1 MQEDTALHAD
11 KHHHHHHLTT
21 SDDKDT
27 ITTTTT
33 SSNVSIMTDAKEWEE
48 EEEEQ
53 SSINTPGPAAGPAA
67 AVDPTDPSDLSTPL
81 SKLDIS
87 PPKSPTTPKESRS
100 QSLPSSPPAPAPPPK
115 DKPLPTPEDILSKAE
130 TAQTSSSTSTST
142 STPTPIPI
150 PTPTTPTTPSTAT
163 ATATATAGSSTSTS
177 NNNSALPALPRSEN
191 GRLHPGYPPKS
202 HGRSL
207 SGSSILDAS
216 EEEEGQ
222 DTKGEIRSI
231 MSQFSPKLSP
241 QSEPED
247 SKLSPSP
254 SPTATN
260 NNESSLSEK
269 TPASHIPP
277 RTSSLENLRPA
288 ANTSTAAAAANT
300 NTPRSPSIASTS
312 TGEKH
317 LPPQLNRRFST
328 TLDPHSPVE
337 PAPPPPA
344 PDPEP
349 PQPFDFHRFLEQLR
363 HRTAD
368 PVARFLR
375 SFLNEFG
382 KRQWVVHEQVKI
394 IADFLDFIHNKMALC
409 DVWREV
415 SDLEFDNA
423 KEGMEKLVMNRLY
436 TQTFSPAIA
445 PPPSPLDKR
454 GKRRHNPNMPGRRGQ
469 HQEDVERDEVLA
481 QKVAIYRWVREEH
494 LDIKPVGESGRKF
507 LSLAVQELLKINN
520 YRAPRDKVICVLNCC
535 KVIFGLLRHA
545 NSTQSADDFVPLLIY
560 VVLRANPEH
569 LVSNIQYILR
579 FRNPDKL
586 GGEAGY
592 YLSSLSG
599 AIQFIEG
606 LDRNSLTI
614 NDEDFERNVEEAV
627 RQIAEV
633 KEPISP
639 VVGSTPRGSV
649 SAEGGQGPPQGG
661 VSAVSGTSG
670 RSVSMSAAALAA
682 DTQERA
688 STERRRSVDTNAN
701 AGNGDEEKAAVA
713 GLLRTIQKPLSTIGR
728 IFGDDSSSQ
737 QSQQDTTR
745 QLHPV
750 TVDAGPVSTPLPGN
764 TPRTSPRPNSRDG
777 SQVQQGQN
785 PPPTNGFPGA
795 RYLQPEALEAAE
807 SAARQASAETA
818 EAVRIQRAEHENVV
832 GILSAM
838 FPDLDKD
845 IIDDV
850 VRLKDGRVGL
860 AVDACLALSS

>member
-1 MQEDTALHAD
+1 MQEDTALHA
-11 KHHHHHHLTT
+11 KQPQPQSQSQLQSQLQTLHHDGSREDLAT
-21 SDDKDT
+21 S
-27 ITTTTT
+27 
-33 SSNVSIMTDAKEWEE
+33 SIMTDAREWEE
-48 EEEEQ
+48 
-53 SSINTPGPAAGPAA
+53 SSTNPAAMPPSGLS
-67 AVDPTDPSDLSTPL
+67 VDPTDTSSDLSTSL
-81 SKLDIS
+81 SKLDITS
-87 PPKSPTTPKESRS
+87 PKSPTKVKDSLS
-100 QSLPSSPPAPAPPPK
+100 QTLPSSPPAPVPPPK
-115 DKPLPTPEDILSKAE
+115 DKPLPTPEDVLSKAE
-130 TAQTSSSTSTST
+130 TTQTKS
-142 STPTPIPI
+142 
-150 PTPTTPTTPSTAT
+150 
-163 ATATATAGSSTSTS
+163 AG
-177 NNNSALPALPRSEN
+177 NAALPALPRPEN
-191 GRLHPGYPPKS
+191 GRLHPGYPAKS

-207 SGSSILDAS
+207 SGSSILDAA

-231 MSQFSPKLSP
+231 MSQFSPKLTP
-241 QSEPED
+241 QSDLED
-247 SKLSPSP
+247 PKPSSSSPSP
-254 SPTATN
+254 SPPPTTN
-260 NNESSLSEK
+260 NDEIPLSEK
-269 TPASHIPP
+269 APVSHIPP
-277 RTSSLENLRPA
+277 RISSLENLRPA
-288 ANTSTAAAAANT
+288 ANTSAPTT
-300 NTPRSPSIASTS
+300 TPRSSSTS
-312 TGEKH
+312 SSTEKP

-337 PAPPPPA
+337 PTPPPPA

-394 IADFLDFIHNKMALC
+394 ISDFLDFIHNKMAIC

-454 GKRRHNPNMPGRRGQ
+454 GKRRQNPHMPGRRGQ
-469 HQEDVERDEVLA
+469 HQEDVERDEILA
-481 QKVAIYRWVREEH
+481 QKVAIYGWVREEH

-606 LDRNSLTI
+606 LDRSSLTI
-614 NDEDFERNVEEAV
+614 EDEEFEKNVEEAV
-627 RQIAEV
+627 RKIAEV

-649 SAEGGQGPPQGG
+649 SGEGGQGPPQGSGGGAG
-661 VSAVSGTSG
+661 V
-670 RSVSMSAAALAA
+670 RSVSMSAAAMAA
-682 DTQERA
+682 DTQERVSA
-688 STERRRSVDTNAN
+688 ERRRSVDANAN
-701 AGNGDEEKAAVA
+701 AGSGDEEKAAVA

-737 QSQQDTTR
+737 QSQQDITR

-764 TPRTSPRPNSRDG
+764 TPRTSPRPNSREG
-777 SQVQQGQN
+777 SQAQQAQAQAQAQNQNQNQN

-818 EAVRIQRAEHENVV
+818 EAMRIQRAEHENVV

>member
-1 MQEDTALHAD
+1 MQEETALRAEQPQPRS
-11 KHHHHHHLTT
+11 LAAAATAT
-21 SDDKDT
+21 FDDDNGKDDLGA
-27 ITTTTT
+27 I
-33 SSNVSIMTDAKEWEE
+33 SVMTDAKEWEE
-48 EEEEQ
+48 
-53 SSINTPGPAAGPAA
+53 SSTDPVAMPPSGLS
-67 AVDPTDPSDLSTPL
+67 VDPTDSSDVSTSL

-87 PPKSPTTPKESRS
+87 PKSPTNTKIKESLS
-100 QSLPSSPPAPAPPPK
+100 QTLPSSPPAPAPPPK
-115 DKPLPTPEDILSKAE
+115 DKPLPTPEDVLSKAE
-130 TAQTSSSTSTST
+130 TAQSQ
-142 STPTPIPI
+142 TPTK
-150 PTPTTPTTPSTAT
+150 PSGNA
-163 ATATATAGSSTSTS
+163 
-177 NNNSALPALPRSEN
+177 ALPALPRPEN
-191 GRLHPGYPPKS
+191 GRLHPGYSQKS

-207 SGSSILDAS
+207 SGSSILDAA

-222 DTKGEIRSI
+222 DAKGEIRSI
-231 MSQFSPKLSP
+231 MSQFSPKLPP
-241 QSEPED
+241 QSDPEV

-254 SPTATN
+254 SPTTN
-260 NNESSLSEK
+260 NDEISLSEK

-288 ANTSTAAAAANT
+288 ANTSTTAT
-300 NTPRSPSIASTS
+300 TPRSPLTSSST
-312 TGEKH
+312 EKP

-394 IADFLDFIHNKMALC
+394 ISDFLDFIHNKMAIC

-445 PPPSPLDKR
+445 PPPSLLDKR
-454 GKRRHNPNMPGRRGQ
+454 GKRRQNPNMPGRRGQ
-469 HQEDVERDEVLA
+469 HQEDVERDEILA
-481 QKVAIYRWVREEH
+481 QKVAIYGWVREEH

-606 LDRNSLTI
+606 LDRSSLTI
-614 NDEDFERNVEEAV
+614 NDEEFEKNVEEAV
-627 RQIAEV
+627 RRIAEV

-649 SAEGGQGPPQGG
+649 SGEGGQGPPQGG
-661 VSAVSGTSG
+661 ASGAGG
-670 RSVSMSAAALAA
+670 RSASMSAAAMAA
-682 DTQERA
+682 DTQERVSA
-688 STERRRSVDTNAN
+688 ERRRSVDANAN
-701 AGNGDEEKAAVA
+701 ANVGSGDEEKAAVA

-737 QSQQDTTR
+737 QSQQESTR

-764 TPRTSPRPNSRDG
+764 TPRTSPRPNSREG
-777 SQVQQGQN
+777 SQQQQQQGQDQNQN

>member
-1 MQEDTALHAD
+1 MQDTPEPLSLAD
-11 KHHHHHHLTT
+11 DLTT
-21 SDDKDT
+21 AP
-27 ITTTTT
+27 I
-33 SSNVSIMTDAKEWEE
+33 TDAKEWEE
-48 EEEEQ
+48 
-53 SSINTPGPAAGPAA
+53 SSTNPATMPTAGAASSSLPPLSVVSGSTSLDDTKPAAPATI
-67 AVDPTDPSDLSTPL
+67 DPAESNISTSL
-81 SKLDIS
+81 SKLELS
-87 PPKSPTTPKESRS
+87 PKSPTKPLQQSLS
-100 QSLPSSPPAPAPPPK
+100 QTLPSSPPAPAPPPK
-115 DKPLPTPEDILSKAE
+115 DKPLPTPEDVLSKAE
-130 TAQTSSSTSTST
+130 TAKSKST
-142 STPTPIPI
+142 
-150 PTPTTPTTPSTAT
+150 
-163 ATATATAGSSTSTS
+163 
-177 NNNSALPALPRSEN
+177 ALPALPRPEN
-191 GRLHPGYPPKS
+191 GKLHPGYPKS
-202 HGRSL
+202 HGRSM
-207 SGSSILDAS
+207 SGSSILDG

-231 MSQFSPKLSP
+231 MSQFSPKLPP
-241 QSEPED
+241 QSDSEDPNPPTNDTEP
-247 SKLSPSP
+247 SV
-254 SPTATN
+254 
-260 NNESSLSEK
+260 SSLSEK
-269 TPASHIPP
+269 SPVSHIPP

-288 ANTSTAAAAANT
+288 A
-300 NTPRSPSIASTS
+300 SPLASP
-312 TGEKH
+312 TGSARPPPQ
-317 LPPQLNRRFST
+317 LQPQLNRRFST

-394 IADFLDFIHNKMALC
+394 ISDFLDFIHNKMALC

-454 GKRRHNPNMPGRRGQ
+454 GKRRVNPNMPGRRGQ
-469 HQEDVERDEVLA
+469 HQEDVERDEILA
-481 QKVAIYRWVREEH
+481 QKVAIYGWVREEH

-606 LDRNSLTI
+606 LDRSSLTI
-614 NDEDFERNVEEAV
+614 NDEEFERNVEEAV
-627 RQIAEV
+627 RKIAEV
-633 KEPISP
+633 KEPVSP

-649 SAEGGQGPPQGG
+649 SAEGGLGPPPQG
-661 VSAVSGTSG
+661 G
-670 RSVSMSAAALAA
+670 RSVSMSAAAMA
-682 DTQERA
+682 DTPERLSA
-688 STERRRSVDTNAN
+688 ERRRSVDVNAN
-701 AGNGDEEKAAVA
+701 SGSGDEEKAAVA

-737 QSQQDTTR
+737 QNQQDSTR
-745 QLHPV
+745 QLLPA

-764 TPRTSPRPNSRDG
+764 TPRTSPRPNSQDEAQQQQQNQNQ
-777 SQVQQGQN
+777 SQ
-785 PPPTNGFPGA
+785 PPLNGFPGA

-818 EAVRIQRAEHENVV
+818 EAIRIQRAEHENVV

-850 VRLKDGRVGL
+850 VRLKEGRVGL
-860 AVDACLALSS
+860 AVDACLALNS

>member
-1 MQEDTALHAD
+1 MQDTLHAEPLSLAD
-11 KHHHHHHLTT
+11 DLTT
-21 SDDKDT
+21 MP
-27 ITTTTT
+27 I
-33 SSNVSIMTDAKEWEE
+33 TDAKEWEE
-48 EEEEQ
+48 
-53 SSINTPGPAAGPAA
+53 SSTNPAAMPASA
-67 AVDPTDPSDLSTPL
+67 SASTSTLSVAPSSADPKIPTSLDPAESNLSTSL

-87 PPKSPTTPKESRS
+87 PRSPTKPLQESLS
-100 QSLPSSPPAPAPPPK
+100 QTLPSSPPAPAPPPK
-115 DKPLPTPEDILSKAE
+115 DKPLPAPEDVLSKAE
-130 TAQTSSSTSTST
+130 TAQ
-142 STPTPIPI
+142 PK
-150 PTPTTPTTPSTAT
+150 STA
-163 ATATATAGSSTSTS
+163 
-177 NNNSALPALPRSEN
+177 ALPALPRPEN
-191 GRLHPGYPPKS
+191 GRLHPGYSKS
-202 HGRSL
+202 HGRSM
-207 SGSSILDAS
+207 SGSSILDA

-231 MSQFSPKLSP
+231 MSQFSPKLPP
-241 QSEPED
+241 QSDTPEEEQ
-247 SKLSPSP
+247 KI
-254 SPTATN
+254 PTNDET
-260 NNESSLSEK
+260 SLSEK
-269 TPASHIPP
+269 SPISHIPP

-288 ANTSTAAAAANT
+288 NHP
-300 NTPRSPSIASTS
+300 TPRSPST
-312 TGEKH
+312 EKP

-394 IADFLDFIHNKMALC
+394 ISDFLDFIHNKMALC

-454 GKRRHNPNMPGRRGQ
+454 GARRRNPNMPGRRGQ
-469 HQEDVERDEVLA
+469 HQEDVERDEILA
-481 QKVAIYRWVREEH
+481 QKVAIYGWVREEH

-606 LDRNSLTI
+606 LDRSSLTI
-614 NDEDFERNVEEAV
+614 NDEEFERNVEEAV
-627 RQIAEV
+627 RKIAEV
-633 KEPISP
+633 KEPVSP

-649 SAEGGQGPPQGG
+649 SGEGGQGPPSSQG
-661 VSAVSGTSG
+661 G
-670 RSVSMSAAALAA
+670 RSVSMSAAAMS
-682 DTQERA
+682 DTQERVSA
-688 STERRRSVDTNAN
+688 ERRRSVDANAN
-701 AGNGDEEKAAVA
+701 SGGDEEKAAVA

-737 QSQQDTTR
+737 PSQQEGTR

-764 TPRTSPRPNSRDG
+764 TPRTSPRPNSRDE
-777 SQVQQGQN
+777 VQQQQQQQQN
-785 PPPTNGFPGA
+785 QSQPPTNGFPGA

-818 EAVRIQRAEHENVV
+818 EAIRIQRAEHENVV

-850 VRLKDGRVGL
+850 VRLKEGRVGL

>member
-1 MQEDTALHAD
+1 MQEDTTLHAEQPQLQPL
-11 KHHHHHHLTT
+11 HHDSSSKDDLTT
-21 SDDKDT
+21 
-27 ITTTTT
+27 
-33 SSNVSIMTDAKEWEE
+33 SIMTDAKEWEE
-48 EEEEQ
+48 
-53 SSINTPGPAAGPAA
+53 SSTNPAAMP
-67 AVDPTDPSDLSTPL
+67 PSDLSVDPTNASSDLSTSL
-81 SKLDIS
+81 SKLDITS
-87 PPKSPTTPKESRS
+87 PRSPTKPKDSLS
-100 QSLPSSPPAPAPPPK
+100 QTLPSSPPAPAPPPK

-130 TAQTSSSTSTST
+130 TAHSKS
-142 STPTPIPI
+142 
-150 PTPTTPTTPSTAT
+150 
-163 ATATATAGSSTSTS
+163 AG
-177 NNNSALPALPRSEN
+177 NAALPALPRPEN
-191 GRLHPGYPPKS
+191 ERLHPGYPAKS

-207 SGSSILDAS
+207 SGSSILDAA

-222 DTKGEIRSI
+222 ETRGEIRSI
-231 MSQFSPKLSP
+231 MSQFSPELTP
-241 QSEPED
+241 QSDPED
-247 SKLSPSP
+247 PKPSSSSSSSPSP
-254 SPTATN
+254 SPTTN
-260 NNESSLSEK
+260 NDEITLSEK

-288 ANTSTAAAAANT
+288 ANTSASTT
-300 NTPRSPSIASTS
+300 TPRSPSTS
-312 TGEKH
+312 SFTEKP

-328 TLDPHSPVE
+328 TLDPHSPAE
-337 PAPPPPA
+337 PTPPPPA

-394 IADFLDFIHNKMALC
+394 ISDFLDFIHNKMAIC

-415 SDLEFDNA
+415 SDSEFDNA

-469 HQEDVERDEVLA
+469 HQEDVERDEILS
-481 QKVAIYRWVREEH
+481 QKVAIYGWVREEH

-560 VVLRANPEH
+560 VVLRANPDH

-606 LDRNSLTI
+606 LDRSSLTI
-614 NDEDFERNVEEAV
+614 NDEEFEKNVEEAV
-627 RQIAEV
+627 RKIAEV

-649 SAEGGQGPPQGG
+649 SGEGGQGPPQAGG
-661 VSAVSGTSG
+661 SGAGG
-670 RSVSMSAAALAA
+670 RSVSMSAAAIAA
-682 DTQERA
+682 DTQERVSA
-688 STERRRSVDTNAN
+688 ERRRSVDANAN
-701 AGNGDEEKAAVA
+701 SGGDEEKAAVA

-737 QSQQDTTR
+737 QNQQQDITR

-764 TPRTSPRPNSRDG
+764 TPRTSPRPNSREG
-777 SQVQQGQN
+777 SQAQQGQNQNQN